1 MILIAGPCV
10 IESRE
15 LIMKVAESLRKF
27 NEMSGVEFYFKSSF
41 DKANRTSIS
50 SFRGPGLERGCEIL
64 AEVKEKFGYKILTD
78 IHESYQAEPVARVA
92 DVLQIP
98 AFLCRQTDLLVAA
111 ASTQAVVNIKKGQF
125 LSPQAMKHSVEKVLQ
140 TRGAR
145 AYTPQSGAASSDTKA
160 AQNSACSSD
169 TEIYSAQSGV
179 RGGANDGS
187 SALGTQNS
195 CSTAQDAQNFIHTCG
210 AKSGAERESATQST
224 ATPCAAQS
232 DNKSEAQS
240 ASQRNFSHTCN
251 AQDGSISAAQ
261 NAAQPS
267 GEGMHDLAR
276 RRGVW
281 LTERGS
287 TFGYGNLIVDM
298 RSLPIMREFAPVI
311 FDATHSVQMPSIGA
325 TSGGDSRFVPYLAR
339 AAAAVGVDGF
349 FYETHPDP
357 AHALSDGPNMLNLQQ
372 LERVVAQTLAIQ
384 KALGF

>member
-15 LIMKVAESLRKF
+15 LIMQVAESLRKF

-50 SFRGPGLERGCEIL
+50 SFRGPGLQRGCEIL
-64 AEVKEKFGYKILTD
+64 AEVKDKFGYKILTD

-111 ASTQAVVNIKKGQF
+111 AGTQAVVNIKKGQF

-140 TRGAR
+140 TRSAR
-145 AYTPQSGAASSDTKA
+145 AYTPQSGAASNGTNA
-160 AQNSACSSD
+160 AQNSAR
-169 TEIYSAQSGV
+169 SG
-179 RGGANDGS
+179 ADSGS
-187 SALGTQNS
+187 SAL
-195 CSTAQDAQNFIHTCG
+195 DAQNSAHICD
-210 AKSGAERESATQST
+210 AKST
-224 ATPCAAQS
+224 A
-232 DNKSEAQS
+232 
-240 ASQRNFSHTCN
+240 
-251 AQDGSISAAQ
+251 
-261 NAAQPS
+261 NAAPNAPQPS
-267 GEGMHDLAR
+267 GDGMHDLAR
-276 RRGVW
+276 RYGVW

-357 AHALSDGPNMLNLQQ
+357 AHAFSDGPNMLNLQQ
-372 LERVVAQTLAIQ
+372 LERIVAQTLAIQ